1 MYRELYNN
9 ILGSIAQDQEIAD
22 ALPKRS
28 NKLIQ
33 PRNKPSNTED
43 SSPISMQKQ
52 WMEIINNSGLDAR
65 KKAEA
70 LAEQLEAIQPEPET
84 IEPPKEE
91 APTETPEEEAVEDQQ
106 IRSVFAPDI
115 DSVVEEDEGDEEFD
129 GPLPTYEGSNNYW
142 VGPAREIALANGVPE
157 DLFLRLLQQ
166 ESGFNP
172 GAVSGAG
179 AIGLAQLMP
188 GTADYLGVNPYN
200 PIQNLEGGARYLREQ
215 FDKFGSWTKALAAY
229 NAGPGAVEKYGGVPP
244 YEETRK
250 YVKSILS

>member
-1 MYRELYNN
+1 MYRELYDS
-9 ILGSIAQDQEIAD
+9 IMGSIAQDQELASS
-22 ALPKRS
+22 LPKRS
-28 NKLIQ
+28 KLIS
-33 PRNKPSNTED
+33 PREKTADAED
-43 SSPISMQKQ
+43 TSPLSMQKQ

-70 LAEQLEAIQPEPET
+70 LAQQYEAIQPEPET
-84 IEPPKEE
+84 IEPQQEKV
-91 APTETPEEEAVEDQQ
+91 PTETTEEAAAEDQQ
-106 IRSVFAPDI
+106 IRSVFAPDL
-115 DSVVEEDEGDEEFD
+115 DEVVDGEEWDEDYD

-200 PIQNLEGGARYLREQ
+200 PIQNLEGGARYLKEQ
-215 FDKFGSWTKALAAY
+215 FNKFGSWTKALAAY
-229 NAGPGAVEKYGGVPP
+229 NAGPGAVEKYNGVPP
-244 YEETRK
+244 YKETQN
-250 YVKSILS
+250 YVKAILS